1 VTIRRRAAGVSKKG
15 GSLRYGAGF
24 LRVMLKTWLR

>member
-1 VTIRRRAAGVSKKG
+1 VSKKG